1 MYSTYTLIAGLGKTG
16 QSVARYLDRKEQPYV
31 LSDTRAFLPEKLS
44 EVSGIISSPGVPL
57 DDPLFQ
63 QARALGIPIIGDIEC
78 LAREIN
84 APVVAITGSNGKST
98 VTSLV
103 GEMAKAAEINAAVA
117 GNIGTPVLDI
127 LNDSALPTLWIL
139 ELSSFQLELT
149 ESLSPKAATVLN
161 ISPDHLDRHH
171 TMQAYINAK
180 QRVYTHAQLQLYN
193 RNDLQTKPQTPSVVK
208 TFGLDDPGQQGFGM
222 RKIHE
227 KWYLVCDDELLLSV
241 DEMAL
246 KGQHNWENALAACAL
261 SQAAGIPSTAW
272 ISVLKQFSGLAHRS
286 QWVRNIN
293 EVDYINDS
301 KGTNIGATLS
311 AVTGIAANLSGKII
325 LIAGGLGK
333 GADFSALKPA
343 IAAHVRHLVLLGT
356 DAALIAD
363 TMKEVVPITFVQD
376 MTQAVRSAGQQ
387 ASPGDVV
394 LLSPACA
401 SLDMFRDYTH
411 RGEVFM
417 AAVNEL

>member
-16 QSVARYLDRKEQPYV
+16 QSVARYLDRRKQAYV
-31 LSDTRAFLPEKLS
+31 LSDTRAFLPEKLA
-44 EVSGIISSPGVPL
+44 EVGCIISSPGVPL

-63 QARALGIPIIGDIEC
+63 KARVLGIPIIGDIEC
-78 LAREIN
+78 LAREIS
-84 APVVAITGSNGKST
+84 APMIAITGSNGKST

-103 GEMAKAAEINAAVA
+103 GEMAKVAEINAAVA

-127 LNDSALPTLWIL
+127 LDDSVPPSLWIL

-149 ESLSPKAATVLN
+149 QSLTPSAATILN

-180 QRVYTHAQLQLYN
+180 QRVYTHAKLQLYN
-193 RNDLQTKPQTPSVVK
+193 RNDFQTKPQTPSLVK
-208 TFGLDDPGQQGFGM
+208 SFGLDDPGHQGFGM

-241 DEMAL
+241 DEMSL

-261 SQAAGIPSTAW
+261 SQAVGIPSTAW
-272 ISVLKQFSGLAHRS
+272 ISVLKQFAGLAHRS

-311 AVTGIAANLSGKII
+311 AVTGIAANLPGKII

-333 GADFSALKPA
+333 GANFSALKPT
-343 IAAHVRHLVLLGT
+343 IAAHVRHLILLGT

-363 TMKEVVPITFVQD
+363 TMKEVVPITLVQD
-376 MTQAVRSAGQQ
+376 MKQAVNSAGEQ
-387 ASPGDVV
+387 ALPGDVV

-411 RGEVFM
+411 RGDVFI